1 MGKKVLQYNQ
11 TKHYL
16 AEEPMQEI
24 RLIRKEPEIVFAL
37 SGEIDSGNADE
48 FYEEV
53 TAVYSNQGGN
63 LVFNC
68 AELEFIDSTTLG
80 TFVKLLKKVKQDG
93 YTLRITEIQP
103 RLKKLFV
110 ICALDQI
117 MEIEP

>member
-1 MGKKVLQYNQ
+1 
-11 TKHYL
+11 
-16 AEEPMQEI
+16 MQEVT
-24 RLIRKEPEIVFAL
+24 LIKREPALTFAL

-53 TAVYSNQGGN
+53 NAAYTEKSGDV
-63 LVFNC
+63 VFEC
-68 AELEFIDSTTLG
+68 AKLEFIDSTTLG
-80 TFVKLLKKVKQDG
+80 TFVKILKKVKSNG
-93 YTLRITEIQP
+93 HTLRITQLQP